1 LVLINKI
8 NSVIDREES
17 NQYGIMTLAITAGSC
32 LAGIAAM
39 FILQNDAATW
49 QLGTVAATAMGSNAM
64 AIGQAP
70 FKTFAWSF
78 IISAIVSAIFIAIN
92 VF

>member
-1 LVLINKI
+1 MVLIDKI
-8 NSVIDREES
+8 NTVIDREQ
-17 NQYGIMTLAITAGSC
+17 NNYYGIMTLAITAGSC
-32 LAGIAAM
+32 LAGVAAM
-39 FILQNDAATW
+39 FILQSGAPIW
-49 QLGTVAATAMGSNAM
+49 QLATVAATAMGSNAM

-78 IISAIVSAIFIAIN
+78 LISAVASAVFIAIN